1 METEDIMS
9 GRRAVQGIWLIERGS
24 GRNLIAKA
32 YTEIDIDMDLI
43 APFLSA
49 THTFID
55 RASSEELQTIDTE
68 SNRYVWVAND
78 FLLFVMV
85 VSKGARLGHMRFILE
100 YALAEFMRNEVPKN
114 SDVSAMLKRWHG
126 TTSTFKHFEE
136 YVDELIS
143 QYEST
148 DESLTAGKAM
158 DCLAVYSHLFRAIL
172 RVKAPKKTRTKLTKK
187 IRELA
192 QPVLELDPVLSE
204 IQIDDN
210 GVEILHLD
218 ISKINYRTLRQGLEM
233 LLQVVTE
240 ATRKT
245 VTQAAFR
252 KMIFDQAMPY
262 VKRDIERLQLY
273 CILDDVVR
281 YLF

>member
-1 METEDIMS
+1 MS
-9 GRRAVQGIWLIERGS
+9 GRRAIQGIWLIERGS

-32 YTEIDIDMDLI
+32 YTDIDIDMDLI

-68 SNRYVWVAND
+68 SNRYVWVANEV
-78 FLLFVMV
+78 LLFVMV

-114 SDVSAMLKRWHG
+114 SDLSTMLKRWHG

-136 YVDELIS
+136 YVEELVS

-172 RVKAPKKTRTKLTKK
+172 RVKVPKKTRIKLTKK
-187 IRELA
+187 IRQLA
-192 QPVLELDPVLSE
+192 KPVFELDPVLSE

-218 ISKINYRTLRQGLEM
+218 VSKINYRILRQGLEM
-233 LLQVVTE
+233 MLQVVAD

-245 VTQAAFR
+245 VTKTAFR
-252 KMIFDQAMPY
+252 NMIFGQAMPY
-262 VKRDIERLQLY
+262 VKRDIKRLQLY
-273 CILDDVVR
+273 YILDDVVR